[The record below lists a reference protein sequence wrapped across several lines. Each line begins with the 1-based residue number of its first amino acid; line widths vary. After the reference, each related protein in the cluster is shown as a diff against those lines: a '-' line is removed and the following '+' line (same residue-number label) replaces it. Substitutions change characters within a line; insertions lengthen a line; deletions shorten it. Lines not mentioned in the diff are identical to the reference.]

1 LKLIQLYGYFLRLS
15 IYSKDKMNLQIK
27 PSKDS
32 YDVIIVGSGA
42 GGGMATK
49 ILSEAGLSVA
59 LLEAGGDF
67 DPAKEEDRTQLR
79 FPWES
84 PRRGGSTKI
93 RPFGDFDAAI
103 GGWEMDGEP
112 YTRKNGTQFD
122 WFRSRMVG
130 GRTNHWGRIS
140 LRFGPDDFKR
150 KSIDGLGDD
159 WPIGYEDIKPYYDKV
174 DQLIGVFGSK
184 EGIPNEPD
192 GLFLP
197 PPKPRLHEMFLMKGA
212 KKMSLPIIPSRLS
225 ILTKPINKD
234 RGVCFFC
241 RQCNRGCQVYGDFSS
256 STCLV
261 KPAMKSG
268 QVDLFTNCMVR
279 KVTTNDE
286 GLATGVS
293 YVDKR
298 DMNEYKLKG
307 RTVILGASACESARI
322 LLNSKS
328 KTHPDGLGNS
338 SGMVGRYLHD
348 STGASRSGIIPDLM
362 GRQRYNEDGVG
373 GMHVYTPWWLDNKK
387 LDFARGYHIE
397 YGGGMGMP
405 SYGFGFSMDVVR
417 KHIVDQFG
425 KPSLNGGYG
434 AGLKKDIRTY
444 YGSTVSMSGRG
455 ESVPQYDNYCEIDPT
470 AVDKFGIPVLR
481 FHYNWTDNEI
491 KQAKHM
497 QDTFEELL
505 DQVGAIP
512 LGNKPGA
519 DTQYGLLA
527 PGRIIHEVGTTRMG
541 NDPAKSVLNS
551 NCQAHDCKNL
561 FVVDAGPFVSQADK
575 NPTWTIL
582 ALSWRTS
589 EFIINEMKSKN
600 L

>member
-1 LKLIQLYGYFLRLS
+1 MSF
-15 IYSKDKMNLQIK
+15 QIK

-49 ILSEAGLSVA
+49 ILAEAGLSVA
-59 LLEAGGDF
+59 VVEAGGDW

-79 FPWES
+79 PSWES
-84 PRRGGSTKI
+84 PRRGASTQI

-103 GGWEMDGEP
+103 GGWDMEGEP
-112 YTRKNGTQFD
+112 YTHKDGTQFD
-122 WFRSRMVG
+122 WFRSRMLG

-150 KSIDGLGDD
+150 KSIDGLGDN
-159 WPIGYEDIKPYYDKV
+159 WPIGYDDVKPYYDKV
-174 DQLIGVFGSK
+174 DKLIGVFGSR
-184 EGIPNEPD
+184 EGMRNEPD
-192 GLFLP
+192 GFFLP
-197 PPKPRLHEMFLMKGA
+197 PPKPRLHEMFMMRGG
-212 KKMSLPIIPSRLS
+212 KKLNIPVIPARLS

-241 RQCNRGCQVYGDFSS
+241 RQCNRGCQAYADFSA
-256 STCLV
+256 STVLV

-268 QVDLFTNCMVR
+268 QVDLFTHCMVR
-279 KVTTNDE
+279 KVTSDDT
-286 GLATGVS
+286 GKATGVS

-298 DMNEYKLKG
+298 DMQEYKLKA
-307 RTVILGASACESARI
+307 RVVVLGASACESARI
-322 LLNSKS
+322 MFNSKS
-328 KTHPDGLGNS
+328 KIHPDGIGNS
-338 SGMVGRYLHD
+338 SGMLGRYLHD
-348 STGASRSGIIPDLM
+348 STGAGRSGIIPELM
-362 GRQRYNEDGVG
+362 DRKRYNEDGVG
-373 GMHVYTPWWLDNKK
+373 SNHIYSPWWLDNKK

-397 YGGGMGMP
+397 YGGGLGMP
-405 SYGFGFSMDVVR
+405 TYGFGSNMEVIR
-417 KHIVDQFG
+417 KHVEDEFG
-425 KPSLNGGYG
+425 KPSPNGGYG
-434 AGLKKDIRTY
+434 EGLKKDIRTL
-444 YGSTVSMSGRG
+444 YGSTVSMAGRG

-470 AVDKFGIPVLR
+470 TVDKYGIPVLR
-481 FHYNWTDNEI
+481 FHYKWTDNEI

-505 DQVGAIP
+505 LSAGARL
-512 LGNKPGA
+512 LGTKPGA

-541 NDPAKSVLNS
+541 DDESTSVLNS

-589 EFIINEMKSKN
+589 DFIINEMKSKN